1 MIEGLIRSV
10 FRSLVQ
16 GLIWTA
22 GVMFKVLHA
31 LNVPINVQE
40 VRLAICSA
48 VMITAASLLTAALFF
63 YEYLSLYLLLE
74 PEFLCVCFVVVLWS
88 CELRFFDLQVCVFT
102 APLFSAFCS
111 LAAYLLVKEIRG
123 RGAGLTA
130 AAFMAMVPSYISR
143 SVAGSFD
150 NEGVAIFALV
160 FVFFLYV
167 KVRG

>member
-1 MIEGLIRSV
+1 M
-10 FRSLVQ
+10 
-16 GLIWTA
+16 
-22 GVMFKVLHA
+22 
-31 LNVPINVQE
+31 
-40 VRLAICSA
+40 C
-48 VMITAASLLTAALFF
+48 LTAIVWFAISSTSFLLSTQSTELLDGNIHLF
-63 YEYLSLYLLLE
+63 LH
-74 PEFLCVCFVVVLWS
+74 
-88 CELRFFDLQVCVFT
+88 DLQVCVFT

-167 KVRG
+167 KV